1 MGDTHSANYNRYNPE
16 RQTRMIKQIL
26 PVGLG
31 GGLGSIFRFLTS
43 VLTAKYYSNAFPLA
57 TFTANILGCFLIGNL
72 GQNIQANNTLRL
84 LLITGFCGGH
94 TTFSTFASENFSL
107 LQTNNYLTAI
117 LYIGT
122 SIFAGLLAVWLGLTI
137 SK

>member
-1 MGDTHSANYNRYNPE
+1 
-16 RQTRMIKQIL
+16 MIKQIL
-26 PVGLG
+26 LVGLG
-31 GGLGSIFRFLTS
+31 GGLGSVFRFLTS
-43 VLTAKYYSNAFPLA
+43 LLTAKYYSNAFPLA
-57 TFTANILGCFLIGNL
+57 TFTANILGCFLIGLLIGIL
-72 GQNIQANNTLRL
+72 GQNIQANNNLRL
-84 LLITGFCGGH
+84 LLITGFCGGY